1 MSQLHKY
8 LPLTYSQLQKI
19 VDDMEFVKYDSGI
32 ETDIGNTLI
41 FQLKQT
47 LNTFYDED
55 LEHIPHSIKS
65 TLPQTNDKSL

>member
-8 LPLTYSQLQKI
+8 IPLTYSQLQKI
-19 VDDMEFVKYDSGI
+19 VDDMESVKYDSGI

-41 FQLKQT
+41 FQLKQV

-55 LEHIPHSIKS
+55 LEHIPRSIKN
-65 TLPQTNDKSL
+65 TLPQAAL